1 MDELVKFA
9 KEHGYETA
17 EYLGVYKNN
26 KVYEAIF
33 KEGGGGH
40 YCVGL
45 PAFILESEDGLEW
58 IQDQRSFFYTQR
70 VLLISEEGL
79 YGKRRLSC
87 YCLSNTSLFI

>member
-1 MDELVKFA
+1 MDEIVKFA

-26 KVYEAIF
+26 KVYEVIF
-33 KEGGGGH
+33 KEDGGY

-58 IQDQRSFFYTQR
+58 IQDQRSFSILNEFY
-70 VLLISEEGL
+70 
-79 YGKRRLSC
+79 
-87 YCLSNTSLFI
+87 